1 MRPWGGTPGMLDD
14 TQTCGL
20 RQEELRVDRNPP
32 GQVCKLLLEEP
43 GTQGRGAPKRTAGQP
58 DLTLGK
64 EPWGPPRGQ
73 EEGSWGGKED
83 GSAQGA
89 TGGLHEEGG
98 LAGAQETSPAGRLS
112 CGQAGNP
119 GALLQ

>member
-1 MRPWGGTPGMLDD
+1 MDGNSL
-14 TQTCGL
+14 
-20 RQEELRVDRNPP
+20 

-43 GTQGRGAPKRTAGQP
+43 GTQGRGPPKRTAGQP

-64 EPWGPPRGQ
+64 EPWGPRRGQ
-73 EEGSWGGKED
+73 EEGSRGGKED
-83 GSAQGA
+83 RSAQGA
-89 TGGLHEEGG
+89 IGRLHEGGG

-119 GALLQ
+119 AVLLQ